1 MRVAVLG
8 DVGDQKVVEV
18 VVRLIAGVCGA
29 EEARASGAGGAEPP
43 PLGQIWQR
51 RGVIPVRPI
60 HLHSFPSLTSD
71 YPQQG

>member
-8 DVGDQKVVEV
+8 DVGDQKVAEV

-43 PLGQIWQR
+43 PSGRYGSEEMLYLSA
-51 RGVIPVRPI
+51 PYTCA
-60 HLHSFPSLTSD
+60 PS
-71 YPQQG
+71 PP